1 MIHEL
6 GTVVLS
12 HDIDEY
18 GLKEGDVGAIV
29 HCYENVA
36 AAAFEVEF
44 VTSGGETIALL
55 TLTGEDIRPMQG
67 REILH
72 VREHLIAGSG
82 IKNDTDHT

>member
-6 GTVVLS
+6 DTVVLS

-29 HCYENVA
+29 HCYENGA
-36 AAAFEVEF
+36 ATAFEVEF

-55 TLTGEDIRPMQG
+55 TLTREDIRPMQG

-72 VREHLIAGSG
+72 IRE
-82 IKNDTDHT
+82 